1 MKAKVIFVQKKDTK
15 EGKQYFKNAI
25 LVSTRFGDDL
35 AVASS
40 NKDYTDKIG
49 TDDNVDV
56 FWYKDHYC
64 INE

>member
-1 MKAKVIFVQKKDTK
+1 MKAKVLYVHKKDTK

-25 LVSTRFGDDL
+25 LVTTRFGEDL

-40 NKDYTDKIG
+40 NNNYTDKIG
-49 TDDNVDV
+49 ADEYVDV

>member
-1 MKAKVIFVQKKDTK
+1 MKAKVIFTHKKDTK
-15 EGKQYFKNAI
+15 EGGTYYKNAL
-25 LVSTRFGDDL
+25 LVITRFGEDL

-40 NKDYTDKIG
+40 NKNYSDKIG
-49 TDDNVDV
+49 TDNTIDV